1 MPRHPSRAPHRGAP
15 VRELTLS
22 SGPAQEAYCE
32 HFLPAARA
40 LAELAELAT
49 RHQPGPR
56 RVAAQRERRRLRHE
70 QLLPLDAEL
79 VAARDAYAAE
89 AAAAGLRDVVTYS
102 RPRRYRAPLA
112 TDEAAR
118 LLVCLERVDEVSA
131 EVDRLFIRGLRPT
144 EDSVANWLHWPKRFA
159 AARRTIEEAARR
171 VGG

>member
-1 MPRHPSRAPHRGAP
+1 MPRNPRHAPHRGTP

-40 LAELAELAT
+40 LAALAAQ
-49 RHQPGPR
+49 RQPGPA
-56 RVAAQRERRRLRHE
+56 RVAAQRERRRLRQE

-89 AAAAGLRDVVTYS
+89 AKAAGLRDEVTYS
-102 RPRRYRAPLA
+102 HPRRYRAPLA
-112 TDEAAR
+112 SDEAAR

-131 EVDRLFIRGLRPT
+131 EVDRLFIRDIRSPA
-144 EDSVANWLHWPKRFA
+144 DSVANWLHWPRRFAAVRRAIEA
-159 AARRTIEEAARR
+159 AARR
-171 VGG
+171 VDG